1 MNMIYNKALS
11 VALGAVITLG
21 FAPSSHAVPLGGLT
35 KDLGRS
41 ATIQLIAVSKQTLA
55 PYAHVRFCVQNP
67 DDCEIS
73 NSQEDGIVELT
84 PAKKLE
90 LQRINR
96 QVNRSMRPENDEPG
110 NDVWKVG
117 GTTGDCED
125 YALTKRHRLV
135 EAGWPSQA
143 LRLVVARTS
152 EGEGHAVLA
161 VATSDGDLILDNR
174 TVAIKEW
181 RRTDL
186 RMLKIQSGENPRQW
200 FDVGRR

>member
-1 MNMIYNKALS
+1 MNMNHNKTLFA
-11 VALGAVITLG
+11 ALGAMITLG

-41 ATIQLIAVSKQTLA
+41 ATIQLIAVGRQTLA
-55 PYAHVRFCVQNP
+55 PYAHVRFCVKNP
-67 DDCEIS
+67 DDCQVK
-73 NSQEDGIVELT
+73 NSLQGNMVELT

-96 QVNRSMRPENDEPG
+96 LVNRSMRPQNDEPG
-110 NDVWKVG
+110 NDEWTVG

-125 YALTKRHRLV
+125 YALTKRRRLV
-135 EAGWPSQA
+135 EAGWPTKA
-143 LRLVVARTS
+143 LRLVVARTAA
-152 EGEGHAVLA
+152 GEGHAVLA

-200 FDVGRR
+200 FDVSRK

>member
-1 MNMIYNKALS
+1 MNHNKALS
-11 VALGAVITLG
+11 VAFGAMITLG
-21 FAPSSHAVPLGGLT
+21 FAPASHAVPLGGLT

-67 DDCEIS
+67 DDCEVR
-73 NSQEDGIVELT
+73 NSEGGGVVDLT
-84 PAKKLE
+84 AAKKLE

-117 GTTGDCED
+117 GTSGDCED
-125 YALTKRHRLV
+125 YALTKRRQLM
-135 EAGWPSQA
+135 EAGWPSTA

-161 VATSDGDLILDNR
+161 VATSEGDLILDNR

-186 RMLKIQSGENPRQW
+186 RLLKIQSGENPRQW
-200 FDVGRR
+200 FDVRRR